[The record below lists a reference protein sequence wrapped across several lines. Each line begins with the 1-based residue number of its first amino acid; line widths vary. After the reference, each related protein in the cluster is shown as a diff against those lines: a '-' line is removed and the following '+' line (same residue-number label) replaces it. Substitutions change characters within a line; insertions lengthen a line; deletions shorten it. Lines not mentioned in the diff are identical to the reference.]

1 MARTPNGGVRDRRP
15 LWVLGRGDVDEAQV
29 VDGTQGV
36 VPDDDVDTG
45 VGRVLQPDGLAL
57 TMEPVGEEALQDRLQ
72 GAHRLAPGCPAV
84 RAGRPRWPAARG
96 WLAAMVKTAPPPE
109 ILGRPLS
116 DSGVRSRYD
125 ITVVGV
131 KRPGRGVTHATPT
144 PSCTRAT
151 F

>member
-1 MARTPNGGVRDRRP
+1 
-15 LWVLGRGDVDEAQV
+15 
-29 VDGTQGV
+29 
-36 VPDDDVDTG
+36 
-45 VGRVLQPDGLAL
+45 
-57 TMEPVGEEALQDRLQ
+57 
-72 GAHRLAPGCPAV
+72 
-84 RAGRPRWPAARG
+84 
-96 WLAAMVKTAPPPE
+96 MVKTAPPPE

-116 DSGVRSRYD
+116 DSGVRSQYD